1 MPDARTVGRTTS
13 AEARRGAE
21 HFRRRPSKVGVDQ
34 VDMLKEALRAVQVA
48 SGDVVI
54 RIGPRLRGTPQ
65 QTVVAEEA
73 QTDRAEDPA
82 EDPAEDLAAG
92 RATEPVTDE
101 GADKDHLGP
110 EPETRGSSRSWKGYP
125 NAWCP
130 RRTPR
135 DAEESTIGI
144 NSLESDAS
152 CPRLTW
158 ETRLRNS

>member
-21 HFRRRPSKVGVDQ
+21 HFRRRPNKVAT
-34 VDMLKEALRAVQVA
+34 LKEAPRVEQVA
-48 SGDVVI
+48 SGDVVL
-54 RIGPRLRGTPQ
+54 RIGPRLRGTPRRAA
-65 QTVVAEEA
+65 VAEEA

-82 EDPAEDLAAG
+82 EDPAEGLAAG

-110 EPETRGSSRSWKGYP
+110 EPETQEFSRSWKGYP

-135 DAEESTIGI
+135 DAEENMIGI
-144 NSLESDAS
+144 SSLESDVS
-152 CPRLTW
+152 CPRSTW
-158 ETRLRNS
+158 DPRSRNS

>member
-1 MPDARTVGRTTS
+1 MA
-13 AEARRGAE
+13 
-21 HFRRRPSKVGVDQ
+21 
-34 VDMLKEALRAVQVA
+34 QVA
-48 SGDVVI
+48 LGDVVD
-54 RIGPRLRGTPQ
+54 RIGPHLRGTPRQ
-65 QTVVAEEA
+65 VVETEEA
-73 QTDRAEDPA
+73 QVVDQAEV
-82 EDPAEDLAAG
+82 PAEDLAADQV
-92 RATEPVTDE
+92 TEPVTDE